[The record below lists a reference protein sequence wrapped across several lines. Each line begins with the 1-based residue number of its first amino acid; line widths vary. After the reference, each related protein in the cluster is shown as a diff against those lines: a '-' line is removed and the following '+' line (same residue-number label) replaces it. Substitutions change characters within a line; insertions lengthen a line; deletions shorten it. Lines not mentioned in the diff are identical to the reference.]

1 MRRGRRADSCLSV
14 AQLGEHEDQ
23 VVRTPQIVRMPMM
36 RVPEP
41 AAQQRTRAQ
50 RGDAPG
56 SGGARAQCGQRGR
69 CVGNCTPRWR
79 VGSCCVGVCGRCTG
93 SAGGAGRR
101 LAVCAPCVWASG
113 GAAPLISL
121 REDSAKSARRGSSD
135 GTPGSAMAPLVR
147 RDTARVTQPAE
158 PESGR
163 NLAVAHIRIGSRKLA
178 VLTPRTPSLRLSD
191 GRPPRVALRLP
202 PR

>member
-1 MRRGRRADSCLSV
+1 MACGEGGGEADSCLSV

-23 VVRTPQIVRMPMM
+23 VVRTPQIVRMPRM

-79 VGSCCVGVCGRCTG
+79 VGSCCVGSGTGDGRSG
-93 SAGGAGRR
+93 LQKRWAGGDDVHVTFKRR
-101 LAVCAPCVWASG
+101 KQLSPSDYHISG
-113 GAAPLISL
+113 LRVLSQLSFHRTTRIKKGSGAWC
-121 REDSAKSARRGSSD
+121 E
-135 GTPGSAMAPLVR
+135 
-147 RDTARVTQPAE
+147 
-158 PESGR
+158 
-163 NLAVAHIRIGSRKLA
+163 
-178 VLTPRTPSLRLSD
+178 
-191 GRPPRVALRLP
+191 
-202 PR
+202 